1 MFMFNDDTYDTLSIP
16 GLVCWCLGCLKSGLC
31 MQDFLIYDRSLFH
44 NRYQIIY
51 HQATRIFTDFVTTGS
66 WHWSIGTQ
74 HFYKT
79 IENKESTTASYDVV
93 PRLHP
98 TGVFSTGPMS
108 CVPAGQKDSW
118 RFALRAAQAPAS
130 VETIGNLSPN
140 SKHLRGA
147 LQLFA
152 TLSGVSTEHCGQHWQ
167 ASAFRWHSGKG
178 LARNP
183 SANWTSAK
191 ARGTLIRCLAET
203 WPETEKIETWRDVW
217 LIHTC
222 LSEYIEW
229 YIYI

>member
-1 MFMFNDDTYDTLSIP
+1 
-16 GLVCWCLGCLKSGLC
+16 

-51 HQATRIFTDFVTTGS
+51 HRATRIFTDFVTTGS

-74 HFYKT
+74 HLCKT

-118 RFALRAAQAPAS
+118 RFALRVAQAPAS

-152 TLSGVSTEHCGQHWQ
+152 TLSGVSTEHCGQH
-167 ASAFRWHSGKG
+167 
-178 LARNP
+178 
-183 SANWTSAK
+183 
-191 ARGTLIRCLAET
+191 
-203 WPETEKIETWRDVW
+203 
-217 LIHTC
+217 
-222 LSEYIEW
+222 
-229 YIYI
+229 